1 MKDLEDTAVYIEI
14 DPSDVNYINRIIEGY
29 EYLGILTTL
38 DPKRATCRINSTADT
53 RDMVIDILTHLDAKV
68 TILPATQSALPQ
80 EYKRQQKCQIPQ
92 TEPGF
97 SNGEGGRSVKV
108 PRCALK
114 SKGSYIETVQ
124 PRRSAN

>member
-53 RDMVIDILTHLDAKV
+53 RAHCQKNKKDSKKARFPKRNLAFRMERGEKRQSAKV
-68 TILPATQSALPQ
+68 
-80 EYKRQQKCQIPQ
+80 R
-92 TEPGF
+92 
-97 SNGEGGRSVKV
+97 
-108 PRCALK
+108 LK
-114 SKGSYIETVQ
+114 I
-124 PRRSAN
+124 

>member
-38 DPKRATCRINSTADT
+38 DPKRATYRINSTADT

-68 TILPATQSALPQ
+68 TILPDRQSALPK
-80 EYKRQQKCQIPQ
+80 E
-92 TEPGF
+92 
-97 SNGEGGRSVKV
+97 
-108 PRCALK
+108 
-114 SKGSYIETVQ
+114 
-124 PRRSAN
+124 